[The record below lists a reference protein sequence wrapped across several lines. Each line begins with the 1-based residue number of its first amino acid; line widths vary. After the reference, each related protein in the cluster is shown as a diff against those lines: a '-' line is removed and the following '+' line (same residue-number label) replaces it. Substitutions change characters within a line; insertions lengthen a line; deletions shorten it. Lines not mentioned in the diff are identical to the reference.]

1 MAIRLTGLNSGLDTD
16 AMVQELVSAYS
27 TKKDT
32 YVKAQTKHEWT
43 MSLWKE
49 ANSKVYSFY
58 TSALSPM
65 RYSSAYNV
73 KTASVSNS
81 NVASVKA
88 SSDAVASTQQLSV
101 SQLATSGYLT
111 GGKVTTLDGSNAKAT
126 TKLSEIGIAEGTVKI
141 NDTFVTL
148 DGDMTLSGLVT
159 KLKSAGVNAS
169 YDATNGR
176 FFVSSTTSGADAE
189 FTLTAGDVSGIDA
202 LQKLGLYSAVD
213 INGNDTAETAYY
225 KQMAVADED
234 AVTAERY
241 DKAKYTVS
249 SYTEYIQGLADTAEK
264 NKAAA
269 ESSLEKLTA
278 DDYDWTVDYETEEDY
293 QKAIDDLNAKIQEY
307 DNTITS
313 NKELLDN
320 ADKLSAA
327 MDTANQAIEDN
338 IRTQVQGEIQAAQ
351 KIVNEGIFTNSADSA
366 RITAQDSMIQLNGAT
381 FTGSNNSFSINGLTI
396 DIKDT
401 TDSPVTITTSI
412 DTQGIYDRIKSFI
425 SAYNEM
431 IGYIDGLYYAESA
444 TGYEPLTDEEKE
456 VMTDKQIEEWETKI
470 KDALLRKDSTLGGIS
485 SSLKNVFL
493 STSIEKNGVKYNLAS
508 FGIGTGSYFTTE
520 QEDRGKFHIDGDA
533 DDSLTSANSDKLMAA
548 ISNDPEAVMEYFQTL
563 SQNLYDTLSSKM
575 SSTSLSSAFTIY
587 NDKQMSSQYSEYKNK
602 VSEWEEKLEEIEEYY
617 FNKFSA
623 MESALAKLQSQT
635 SALSNLLGG

>member
-126 TKLSEIGIAEGTVKI
+126 TKLSEIGITEGTVKI

-366 RITAQDSMIQLNGAT
+366 RITAQDSVIQLNGAT

-493 STSIEKNGVKYNLAS
+493 STTIEKNGVKYNLAS

>member
-126 TKLSEIGIAEGTVKI
+126 TKLSEIGITEGTVKI

-278 DDYDWTVDYETEEDY
+278 DDYDWTADYETEEDY

-366 RITAQDSMIQLNGAT
+366 RITAQDSVIQLNGAT

-493 STSIEKNGVKYNLAS
+493 STTIEKNGVKYNLAS

>member
-58 TSALSPM
+58 TSTLSPM

-126 TKLSEIGIAEGTVKI
+126 TKLSEIGITEGTVKI

-366 RITAQDSMIQLNGAT
+366 RITAQDSVIQLNGAT

-493 STSIEKNGVKYNLAS
+493 STTIEKNGVKYNLAS

>member
-126 TKLSEIGIAEGTVKI
+126 TKLSEIGITEGTVKI

-189 FTLTAGDVSGIDA
+189 FTLTAGDVSGIGA

>member
-126 TKLSEIGIAEGTVKI
+126 TKLSEIGITEGTVKI

-278 DDYDWTVDYETEEDY
+278 DDYDWTADYETEEDY

-338 IRTQVQGEIQAAQ
+338 IRTQVQGEIQAVQ

-366 RITAQDSMIQLNGAT
+366 RITAQDSVIQLNGAT

>member
-126 TKLSEIGIAEGTVKI
+126 TKLSEIGITEGTVKI

-249 SYTEYIQGLADTAEK
+249 GYTEYIQGLVDTAEK
-264 NKAAA
+264 NKATA

-278 DDYDWTVDYETEEDY
+278 DDYDWTADYETEEDY

-366 RITAQDSMIQLNGAT
+366 RITAQDSVIQLNGAT

-456 VMTDKQIEEWETKI
+456 AMTDKQIEEWETKI

>member
-126 TKLSEIGIAEGTVKI
+126 TKLSEIGITEGTVKI

-366 RITAQDSMIQLNGAT
+366 RITAQDSVIQLNGAT

-493 STSIEKNGVKYNLAS
+493 STTIEKNGVKYNLAS

-623 MESALAKLQSQT
+623 MEIALAKLQSQT